1 MAPGGTV
8 CTTAADGGGNL
19 ESATVCEMQGSALRP
34 VKVRLRRE
42 REGER
47 LGRSARGAGHR
58 FPDGIEIA
66 RHFALKDP
74 EIVQRGL
81 GECVGRYTKIFG
93 EDGRRRMG
101 KPVGHQERVE
111 LAGVAGVE
119 ADNEFATVRPEALQ
133 GMRVA
138 GGKIPDVA
146 FLDVRNIGAPHRIQH
161 GDPAVT
167 RMKWQPN

>member
-19 ESATVCEMQGSALRP
+19 ESAAVCEMQCSALRP

-47 LGRSARGAGHR
+47 LGRSARSTGHR
-58 FPDGIEIA
+58 IPDGVEVA

-81 GECVGRYTKIFG
+81 GKRIGRYTEIFG

-101 KPVGHQERVE
+101 KPV
-111 LAGVAGVE
+111 
-119 ADNEFATVRPEALQ
+119 
-133 GMRVA
+133 
-138 GGKIPDVA
+138 
-146 FLDVRNIGAPHRIQH
+146 
-161 GDPAVT
+161 
-167 RMKWQPN
+167 